1 MHVATEA
8 NSHAHTHTPLSLSIS
23 PTHIPPPP
31 LSLSHTHTHTPSLS
45 SPLSHTHPCSPL
57 SHTHTLHSC
66 WLVDHESAL
75 LRAHRH
81 LGVAAPTPGVLRG
94 TIAEPTSGVVPP
106 TLQAGDSDFAVQENQ
121 VHRGAAG
128 EGRGGEGNGREG
140 RKGSVLLL
148 PKQVHEADSGSASVQ
163 E

>member
-1 MHVATEA
+1 MTCLELCIIVHVATEA
-8 NSHAHTHTPLSLSIS
+8 NSLSHTLTPPSLSSHTPPSLSSHTPPSLSIS
-23 PTHIPPPP
+23 PTHIPPPS

-106 TLQAGDSDFAVQENQ
+106 TLQAGDSDFTVQENQ

-128 EGRGGEGNGREG
+128 EGREG
-140 RKGSVLLL
+140 RGGKG
-148 PKQVHEADSGSASVQ
+148 
-163 E
+163 